1 MAAMWRQ
8 LGLLLALQMV
18 ETAFAFW
25 TVDCGIIAKERF
37 DPINFPGGISEHV
50 HVVAGSSNFG
60 PNATTSEVLRQGE
73 QQICT
78 GLCRI

>member
-8 LGLLLALQMV
+8 LGLLLALRMV

-25 TVDCGIIAKERF
+25 TVDCGISAKERF

-60 PNATTSEVLRQGE
+60 PNATTGEVLRQGE
-73 QQICT
+73 QQMCT
-78 GLCRI
+78 GLSRI